1 VKFIGGN
8 PDAVTLDVL
17 RYVGNL
23 LGQDVC
29 WFLRGAFH
37 FKLGNEWTVALSPE
51 SAGRFRVDT
60 CHLTA
65 SRATK
70 WCRAT
75 DRSRLD
81 LLIREAA
88 DSAFTMNLSL

>member
-1 VKFIGGN
+1 MRFIGAN
-8 PDAVTLDVL
+8 PDGVTLDVL

-37 FKLGNEWTVALSPE
+37 FKLGNEWTVAISPE

-65 SRATK
+65 ARATK
-70 WCRAT
+70 WCRAA
-75 DRSRLD
+75 DRSRLES
-81 LLIREAA
+81 LIREAA
-88 DSAFTMNLSL
+88 DTSFLMNPSL